1 MGLVRSEDIQY
12 KLEEINNILG
22 KKYVQEHPEK
32 GRNWRTYESEFSRR
46 IKTAMKELDPLIE
59 KAVSIMHI
67 AKRPGHPHSLL
78 LAQRVKLILIKQ
90 LVGESNRMFVNM
102 LDIFSM
108 LSGIDVSYK
117 TIERLYSDN
126 EVVMAIFNLH
136 VLLLKN
142 KNIANSDA
150 TGDGTG
156 YSLTVKKNYESY
168 AQRLKD
174 LAKENKE
181 IGKEEHKDKKSKG
194 HRKRLFAYSFSIM
207 DLRTRMY
214 IASGTSMKSERN
226 AYDNAMR
233 IVNKIGINID
243 SIRLDRYYSSPSY
256 VDKLGDTKVYIIPKK
271 NSTLHGSHKW
281 KSIIREFLNDT
292 MNYLEKYHKR
302 SNSESGFAAD
312 KKMLGWNMAQRRD
325 DRIGNA
331 LLCTNVW
338 HNLFNMGRY

>member
-1 MGLVRSEDIQY
+1 MSLVRSEDIQY

-32 GRNWRTYESEFSRR
+32 ERNWRTYESEFSRR

-67 AKRPGHPHSLL
+67 PKRPGHPHSLSL
-78 LAQRVKLILIKQ
+78 SQRVKLILIKQ
-90 LVGESNRMFVNM
+90 LIGESNRMFVNM

-142 KNIANSDA
+142 KNIINSDA

-181 IGKEEHKDKKSKG
+181 IKNKDHKNKKNKG

-233 IVNKIGINID
+233 MINKIGINID

-256 VDKLGDTKVYIIPKK
+256 IDKLGNTKVYIIPKK
-271 NSTLHGSHKW
+271 NSTLRGSQKW
-281 KSIIREFLNDT
+281 RARIREFVNDT
-292 MNYLEKYHKR
+292 MDYLEKYHKR

-325 DRIGNA
+325 DRISNA

-338 HNLFNMGRY
+338 HNLFNIGRY

>member
-1 MGLVRSEDIQY
+1 
-12 KLEEINNILG
+12 
-22 KKYVQEHPEK
+22 
-32 GRNWRTYESEFSRR
+32 
-46 IKTAMKELDPLIE
+46 
-59 KAVSIMHI
+59 
-67 AKRPGHPHSLL
+67 
-78 LAQRVKLILIKQ
+78 
-90 LVGESNRMFVNM
+90 
-102 LDIFSM
+102 
-108 LSGIDVSYK
+108 
-117 TIERLYSDN
+117 
-126 EVVMAIFNLH
+126 MAIFNFH

-156 YSLTVKKNYESY
+156 YSLMVKKNYETY

-181 IGKEEHKDKKSKG
+181 IGNKDRKDKKTKG

-207 DLRTRMY
+207 YLRTGIY

-233 IVNKIGINID
+233 IINKICINID

-256 VDKLGDTKVYIIPKK
+256 IDNLGNTKVYIIPKK
-271 NSTLHGSHKW
+271 NSTLRGSHKW
-281 KSIIREFLNDT
+281 KSIIKEFVNDT

-302 SNSESGFAAD
+302 RNSESGFAAD
-312 KKMLGWNMAQRRD
+312 KKMLGWNMAQRRG
-325 DRIGNA
+325 DRISNA

-338 HNLFNMGRY
+338 HNLFNIGRF